1 MKTWN
6 KTARV
11 LFVGTV
17 MVVVGVLLGW
27 LGHVAEPTRPLWL
40 SVLIVVGMQA
50 LVAGPVLYAVLWRSR
65 KLEREQ
71 ERAEHSIERTWV
83 TEASSSAFFWPAAG
97 LIVCIGFGEWFRI
110 AWLGNIT
117 ILHVIV
123 LAALAFWV
131 NYVLVRRET
140 AA

>member
-83 TEASSSAFFWPAAG
+83 TEASSSAFFWPVAG

-131 NYVLVRRET
+131 NYVLVRRE
-140 AA
+140 AAA